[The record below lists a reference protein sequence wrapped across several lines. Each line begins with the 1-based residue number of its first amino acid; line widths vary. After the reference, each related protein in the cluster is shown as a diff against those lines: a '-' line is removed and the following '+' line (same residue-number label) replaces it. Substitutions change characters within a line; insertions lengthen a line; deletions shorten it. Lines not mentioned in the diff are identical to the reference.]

1 MYQGPRFYHR
11 VVGTWVRAQLL
22 YPDVTIVYNQVRQAL
37 KVLDSLN
44 IERYFMA
51 HGVLPR
57 TVTRVA
63 ILINI
68 TWNLELNY
76 YTFRYNIIMEKQPRY
91 FMALGV
97 LPRAA
102 TKVAN
107 PTNITWNL
115 ELKYY

>member
-1 MYQGPRFYHR
+1 MYQGPRFNHR

-22 YPDVTIVYNQVRQAL
+22 YPDVTIVYDQVRQAL

-51 HGVLPR
+51 RSVLPR

-91 FMALGV
+91 FMASGIAPSQQLG
-97 LPRAA
+97 LQ
-102 TKVAN
+102 TLL
-107 PTNITWNL
+107 T
-115 ELKYY
+115 